1 MIAKESSVVDIGCD
15 HGFLD
20 IYLTKYKCCNC
31 IASDVSLKVLENTK
45 SNIDKYGLTGKIKII
60 CSNGLENIKIKKED
74 IVVISGM
81 GTSTIIDI
89 LKNNQINIIN
99 NLIIQS
105 NNDIEILRKK
115 VVKLGFYVFLEK
127 IVNEKNK
134 NYIIIYF
141 KRGYKKYSNYDYLFG
156 PIARTNP
163 ENILYFNNLYK
174 KHKNILDK
182 IPSKYILKKIEK
194 YIYLKKIKK
203 FTCMKF

>member
-1 MIAKESSVVDIGCD
+1 MIEKESSVVDIGCD

-20 IYLTKYKCCNC
+20 IYLTTYKSCNC

-45 SNIDKYGLTGKIKII
+45 FNIYKYDLNGKIKII

-115 VVKLGFYVFLEK
+115 VVKLGFYIFLEK

-134 NYIIIYF
+134 DYVIIYF
-141 KRGYKKYSNYDYLFG
+141 KRGYKKYYNYDYLFG
-156 PIARTNP
+156 PIVRINP

-182 IPSKYILKKIEK
+182 IPRKYILKKMEK
-194 YIYLKKIKK
+194 YIYLKKMKK